1 MTASCFPPAAA
12 LSAGDAAEDD
22 GEEGE
27 DGVENGLA
35 DGDDAV
41 HNGHDA
47 AGNGVEQRLDLRQK
61 NKVSV
66 VLTKSFRFFSSFV
79 LSKPWSE

>member
-1 MTASCFPPAAA
+1 MTTSCFPPAAA

-61 NKVSV
+61 TRLASSSPNPSV
-66 VLTKSFRFFSSFV
+66 LFF
-79 LSKPWSE
+79 LGPL